1 MNESV
6 KLPFSDREEAGKR
19 LALELTEY
27 SNRDMIVLAIPRGG
41 VVIGYQVAHKLKVPL
56 DIIVPRK
63 IGTPDNPELAIGAVA
78 EDGTLSLDELAV
90 MYMNV
95 SKTYIKEESRRQIL
109 EIKRRLKLYRGDTP
123 YPELQD
129 HIVIVVDDGIA
140 TGSTIKAAIAS
151 IRKKKP
157 KSVIVAV
164 PVAPRSTVKDLEK
177 EADRVICLSTPEF
190 FHAIGQFYVNFS
202 QTNDEEVIRLLKINR
217 EETGTYK

>member
-1 MNESV
+1 MNGSI
-6 KLPFSDREEAGKR
+6 KLPFPDREEAGKR
-19 LALELTEY
+19 LALELTVY
-27 SNRDMIVLAIPRGG
+27 SSKDAIVLAIPRGG

-63 IGTPDNPELAIGAVA
+63 IGAPDNPELAIGAVA
-78 EDGTLSLDELAV
+78 EDGTLSLDNLAV
-90 MYMNV
+90 RYMNV
-95 SKTYIKEESRRQIL
+95 PETYIEGESRRQII

-129 HIVIVVDDGIA
+129 RIVILVDDGIA

-190 FHAIGQFYVNFS
+190 FYAIGQFYKDFS
-202 QTNDEEVIRLLKINR
+202 QTSDEEVIRLLKL
-217 EETGTYK
+217 TYSHS